1 MIANLKDLLNVAK
14 EQKYAIGAFNVYNYE
29 TIKGV
34 IEAVKERRQPAIIA
48 FGEKYLANMEL
59 KEVVN
64 LVRTMTVDL
73 SSSIA
78 IHLDHCK
85 SIDTIKKAIAAG
97 FTSVMYDGSELDYEE
112 NVANT
117 QYVVELAHQAGVSV
131 EAELGSIQLG
141 DNSNE
146 DDAEEIYT
154 DPDQAK
160 DFVLRTGVDCLALS
174 IGTVHGMYKG
184 VPKVSVE
191 RLIEIKNKI
200 DIPFVLHGGSGTPLE
215 TIKKCIENGITKINV
230 NTEISYSVIE
240 GMKEMILNT
249 KNVHFSQL
257 SILAVDLAKK
267 TVIKY
272 MDMFQPLS

>member
-1 MIANLKDLLNVAK
+1 MIANLKDLLNKAK
-14 EQKYAIGAFNVYNYE
+14 EQKYAIGAFNCYNYE
-29 TIKGV
+29 TIRGV

-48 FGEKYLANMEL
+48 FGEKYLVNMEL

-184 VPKVSVE
+184 EPKVSVD

-200 DIPFVLHGGSGTPLE
+200 DIPFVLHGGSGTPLDV
-215 TIKKCIENGITKINV
+215 IKRCIENGITKINV

-257 SILAVDLAKK
+257 STLAVDLAKK

-272 MDMFQPLS
+272 MDMFQPLT

>member
-1 MIANLKDLLNVAK
+1 MIANLKDLLTTAK

-34 IEAVKERRQPAIIA
+34 IEAVKERKQPAIIA
-48 FGEKYLANMEL
+48 FGEKYLSNMEL

-64 LVRTMTVDL
+64 LVRTMTVDVN
-73 SSSIA
+73 SPIA

-85 SIDTIKKAIAAG
+85 SIDVIKKAIAAG
-97 FTSVMYDGSELDYEE
+97 FTSVMYDGSELNYEE
-112 NVANT
+112 NVENT
-117 QYVVELAHQAGVSV
+117 KYVVELAHHSGVSV
-131 EAELGSIQLG
+131 EAELGSIKLG

-154 DPDQAK
+154 DPNQAL

-184 VPKVSVE
+184 EPKVSVE
-191 RLIEIKNKI
+191 RLIEIKNKV
-200 DIPFVLHGGSGTPLE
+200 DIPFVLHGGSGTPLD

-240 GMKEMILNT
+240 GMKEMIQSN
-249 KNVHFSQL
+249 KNIHFSQISLLAQEL
-257 SILAVDLAKK
+257 SKK
-267 TVIKY
+267 TVMKY
-272 MDMFQPLS
+272 MEMFQPLS